1 MSGGTGIPMIAVLA
15 ITRNRV
21 WDRCARERNVE
32 RRRAELGSSVLKLA
46 KRATGE
52 VAFGVKKE
60 KLLRFV
66 KGRVGAGSEG
76 W

>member
-1 MSGGTGIPMIAVLA
+1 MIAVLA

-46 KRATGE
+46 ERATGE

-66 KGRVGAGSEG
+66 KGRVGAGSEE